1 MIFFFFSW
9 QFINRQF
16 IPDGTYSSSE
26 KEQGDEW
33 STETEVCCEDDVFL
47 GLKFAF
53 DPFCF
58 GDYLPSL
65 FIYLFSSFIT
75 SSKQSGSKRKVFH
88 FHESVFN
95 CWDINQYYCFKYFS
109 GSIF

>member
-1 MIFFFFSW
+1 MIFFFSW
-9 QFINRQF
+9 QFVNRQF

-33 STETEVCCEDDVFL
+33 STETEVRCEDDVFL

-65 FIYLFSSFIT
+65 FFLFFFLALLHPQSNLAPREKFFIFMNLSLIAGT
-75 SSKQSGSKRKVFH
+75 
-88 FHESVFN
+88 
-95 CWDINQYYCFKYFS
+95 
-109 GSIF
+109 